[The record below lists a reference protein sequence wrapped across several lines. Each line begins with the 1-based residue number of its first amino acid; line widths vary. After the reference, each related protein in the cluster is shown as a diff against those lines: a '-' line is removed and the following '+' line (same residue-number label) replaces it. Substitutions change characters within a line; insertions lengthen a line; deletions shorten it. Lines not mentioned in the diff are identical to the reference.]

1 MTIRTTPVQN
11 PFSLLR
17 SCLKRRSRAWGATPN
32 TTGPLAASSA
42 ELQALSPLRIISQT
56 GPSTFEAICSLGPWG
71 VSQGYLNA
79 ITDAYHWHLDLGRFR
94 HLRSADQTHAR
105 SGRRVLFFELR
116 EAEGADPF
124 LLIYLY
130 RAPKEEFGGDREER
144 FVALHAELA
153 QGRELALDAEAA

>member
-1 MTIRTTPVQN
+1 M
-11 PFSLLR
+11 
-17 SCLKRRSRAWGATPN
+17 G
-32 TTGPLAASSA
+32 AASPNPRWTA
-42 ELQALSPLRIISQT
+42 RRFFTELAPLSPLRIITQS

-79 ITDAYHWHLDLGRFR
+79 ITDAYHWHLDLSRFR

-116 EAEGADPF
+116 ETEGAEPF

-130 RAPKEEFGGDREER
+130 RAPKEEFGDERQER
-144 FVALHAELA
+144 FLALHAELA
-153 QGRELALDAEAA
+153 AGEALAADQEAA